1 MRKVMLIALATAMA
15 VVVAAGAR
23 ASVDRANPQEQVAGT
38 CDPENPPCF
47 RLESTIAFSSTRHD
61 PTANPFVSAEIY
73 LANPDGTNVRRLTE
87 NTDSDAFAVLSPDG
101 KRIVFDSN
109 RNRAAGE
116 PRNTSDLFVMNTDGS
131 EQTFVTR
138 GASPTWSPDS
148 KKIAFHASASGT
160 GTPIR
165 TDPGSATTD
174 SDIFVA
180 NVDDLLAGVEQP
192 RNITN
197 SWTEIDGQKIRIP
210 DDPEWSPDGQS
221 IAFTAHDVGD
231 EGPNYPNRPFIS
243 NSAEIYVL
251 NADGTGTPRR
261 LTHNNEEERA
271 LSWSPDGTRIVFSC
285 LIGGGTADFEI
296 CVMNADGSGLVQ
308 LTDNSLPDLGATYS
322 PDGQQILFQS
332 TLVPGSGQPQLFVM
346 NADGT
351 QVRQL
356 TFPPGINL
364 IPNWGELRVRNQ

>member
-1 MRKVMLIALATAMA
+1 MRKVSLIALAIAMS

-23 ASVDRANPQEQVAGT
+23 ASVDRAILQEQVAGT

-73 LANPDGTNVRRLTE
+73 LANPDGTNARRLTE
-87 NTDSDAFAVLSPDG
+87 NTDADGFATLSPDG

-109 RNRAAGE
+109 RNRAEGE
-116 PRNTSDLFVMNTDGS
+116 PRNTMDLFVMNADGG
-131 EQTFVTR
+131 EQTHLTR
-138 GASPTWSPDS
+138 GSSATWSPDS
-148 KKIAFHASASGT
+148 KKIAFHASASGA

-174 SDIFVA
+174 SDLFVV

-192 RNITN
+192 RNVTN
-197 SWTEIDGQKIRIP
+197 SSHVID
-210 DDPEWSPDGQS
+210 DDADWSPDGQS
-221 IAFTAHDVGD
+221 IVYTAHDEGD
-231 EGPNYPNRPFIS
+231 EGPNYPSPPFIS
-243 NSAEIYVL
+243 NSAELYVV
-251 NADGTGTPRR
+251 NTEGTGTPKR
-261 LTHNNEEERA
+261 LTHNDEEERA
-271 LSWSPDGTRIVFSC
+271 ASWSPDGTRIVFSC
-285 LIGGGTADFEI
+285 RIGGGAADFEI
-296 CVMNADGSGLVQ
+296 CLVNADGSGLVQ
-308 LTDNSLPDLGATYS
+308 LTDNSLPDLTATFS

-351 QVRQL
+351 QLRQL